1 MYIESVPNRH
11 SPPAILLRESYR
23 EGGRVKKRTLLNLSD
38 WPADRIAGFK
48 MLLKG
53 GTVVPSDQQAITII
67 RSLPHGHVV
76 AALGTARKIG
86 LDRLLGPDGNRCRDL
101 VLALVVSRLLD
112 PGSKL
117 AAARALSPDTASS
130 SLGQQL
136 GLGPVDED
144 ELYIALDWLA
154 VRQPAIETTLA
165 KDHLAGGTLV
175 LYDVSS
181 SYMEGRCCPLAQ
193 YGYNRDGKR
202 GKLQIVYGLLC
213 AADGCPV
220 AIEVFDGSTADPVT
234 LTSQVTKLKERFGL
248 DHVVLVGDRGMI
260 TQARIAED
268 LSTAGLD
275 WITALRAPAIKI
287 LRDAGALQMSLF
299 DERDMAAIT
308 SPDFP
313 GERLIVC
320 RNQALA
326 AERARR
332 REDLLAA
339 TGARTGAHR
348 RGSGPPAPA
357 AARRGRHRS
366 QSRGGA
372 RPAQNGQALHSR
384 HCRQPLWLFPQD
396 RGHRRRGGPRR
407 HLCRAHQPARHG
419 TRRPHHGAQLQVPE
433 PGRARLPLPQERRSA
448 DPAGLPL
455 AGRPGARPRVF
466 VHAGLLS
473 GMAHASASSADAL
486 PRHRQGRRRST
497 ARQRRCQGRAL
508 ARRHHQTDHR
518 ADRGWATGSQLPH
531 ATGRP
536 CHADP
541 QHPGDCYRS
550 RALVHPVGSAYRSP
564 TEGARSPRPPPYPVM
579 PVARHYLFSEISG
592 LHDHKSSKL
601 RLTRGPRFCTSP
613 GANATKPLLKRR
625 VQ

>member
-1 MYIESVPNRH
+1 MYIEAVPNRH

-23 EGGRVKKRTLLNLSD
+23 EGGKIKKRTLLNLSD

-53 GTVVPSDQQAITII
+53 GTVIPSNQPAITII
-67 RSLPHGHVV
+67 RSLPHGHV
-76 AALGTARKIG
+76 AATLGTARKIG

-101 VLALVVSRLLD
+101 VLALVVSRLLE

-117 AAARALSPDTASS
+117 AAARALSPDTAIS

-144 ELYIALDWLA
+144 ELYTALDWLV
-154 VRQPAIETTLA
+154 VRQPAIETALA

-213 AADGCPV
+213 AMDGCPV

-248 DHVVLVGDRGMI
+248 AHVVLVGDRGMI

-320 RNQALA
+320 RNPALA

-332 REDLLAA
+332 REGLLAA
-339 TGARTGAHR
+339 TERELARI
-348 RGSGPPAPA
+348 A
-357 AARRGRHRS
+357 AAV
-366 QSRGGA
+366 A
-372 RPAQNGQALHSR
+372 RQ
-384 HCRQPLWLFPQD
+384 RQPLRGAAAIGLKVGAVLDRHKMAKHFTLDIADNRFGFARKTEEIAAEAALDGIYVVRTSLPATVLDDPTTVRNYKSLSLVERAFRCLKSVDLQIRPVYHWLAD
-396 RGHRRRGGPRR
+396 RV
-407 HLCRAHQPARHG
+407 RAHVFLCMLAYYLEWHMRQRLAPMLYDDTDKDAAE
-419 TRRPHHGAQLQVPE
+419 AQRASVVAKAERSPDAVTKQTT
-433 PGRARLPLPQERRSA
+433 GRTE
-448 DPAGLPL
+448 DGLPVHSFHTLL
-455 AGRPGARPRVF
+455 ADLATLTRNTLVTAIDPERSFTLSARPTALQ
-466 VHAGLLS
+466 HKALDLL
-473 GMAHASASSADAL
+473 G
-486 PRHRQGRRRST
+486 
-497 ARQRRCQGRAL
+497 L
-508 ARRHHQTDHR
+508 ARTQ
-518 ADRGWATGSQLPH
+518 
-531 ATGRP
+531 
-536 CHADP
+536 
-541 QHPGDCYRS
+541 
-550 RALVHPVGSAYRSP
+550 
-564 TEGARSPRPPPYPVM
+564 
-579 PVARHYLFSEISG
+579 
-592 LHDHKSSKL
+592 
-601 RLTRGPRFCTSP
+601 
-613 GANATKPLLKRR
+613 
-625 VQ
+625 